1 MESQVRKHFGAAAT
15 VAAVCVLALVLRW
28 RGLEHSLPHLTFRD
42 GYHVFAQVELMRAHD
57 PHPELHPFW
66 EVYPHLVSRLV
77 AAMPDPNAASLPD
90 GADLAANLQRAAA
103 PWMQIREVSVLLS
116 LLAVFAC
123 YGIARAFLSR
133 GWSLLAAALVAGSLL
148 EIFYAQQEKCHGAAA
163 GTATL
168 AVLGAMYVRRRPTIA
183 GFLIGG
189 ATAAL
194 AIGALQS
201 GVAVLCASLAAVVL
215 AWRQQPAVRKR
226 IALGCGLALALVG
239 LAIVAFYPFVFSDR
253 SLVGDPNADADAQS
267 GDWVVL
273 SGHGVDLAQLNGRGF
288 VVILETLISFE
299 PVALGLAL
307 VGLVALLIRARRR
320 SEAAQVDRG
329 DLWVVLAY
337 VVPYTC
343 AVGIYGLSYER
354 FAMPLVP
361 FLAVLAA
368 AGARALA
375 ELATP
380 RGASSDV
387 RRVLHGSIAAVTL
400 APALALAWK
409 LGSVR
414 AADDT
419 YQQAAAWISEHCE
432 PERDRIDVLP
442 YLDLPVFYADD
453 AMRENLEVRKDQYW
467 LMWQS
472 RLQPQQRAGRRYSIY
487 MPKGA
492 KETRE
497 SFGHDPLSYLRSQGV
512 DYVVLQQV
520 SEEFRYK
527 VMLRTA
533 TALREGAQEVA
544 RFTPLEHDTGEAAK
558 LAIGY
563 STSAFVRP
571 FFVHLLSLR
580 CEGPT
585 LEIYRVAKQE

>member
-1 MESQVRKHFGAAAT
+1 MEPQARNRLGAAAM
-15 VAAVCVLALVLRW
+15 VALVCVLGLALRW

-42 GYHVFAQVELMRAHD
+42 GYHVFRQVELMRAHD
-57 PHPELHPFW
+57 AHPERDAFW
-66 EVYPHLVSRLV
+66 EVYPHLVARLV
-77 AAMPDPNAASLPD
+77 SVLPDRNAEPVPD
-90 GADLAANLQRAAA
+90 GADLAANLQLAAA
-103 PWMQIREVSVLLS
+103 PWLQIREVSVLLS
-116 LLAVFAC
+116 LFAVLAC

-133 GWSLLAAALVAGSLL
+133 GWSLLAAALVAASLL

-168 AVLGAMYVRRRPTIA
+168 AVFGAMYVRRRPTIA
-183 GFLIGG
+183 SFAFAA

-194 AIGALQS
+194 AIAALQS

-215 AWRQQPAVRKR
+215 AWRGQPAARKR
-226 IALGCGLALALVG
+226 IALGCMLAIGLLALT
-239 LAIVAFYPFVFSDR
+239 IVAFYPFVFT
-253 SLVGDPNADADAQS
+253 GGPPAPAETAEEPNGS
-267 GDWVVL
+267 WIVV
-273 SGHGVDLAQLNGRGF
+273 SGHGIDLARLNGSGF

-299 PVALGLAL
+299 PVALGFGL
-307 VGLVALLIRARRR
+307 VGLIALLVRARKSNAPAR
-320 SEAAQVDRG
+320 VDRG

-343 AVGIYGLSYER
+343 AVGIYALSYER
-354 FAMPLVP
+354 FVMPLVP
-361 FLAVLAA
+361 FLAILAA
-368 AGARALA
+368 VGARALA
-375 ELATP
+375 DLAT
-380 RGASSDV
+380 RLATSANA
-387 RRVLHGSIAAVTL
+387 RRALHGLVATLVL
-400 APALALAWK
+400 APAVALAWK

-414 AADDT
+414 TVPDT
-419 YQQAAAWISEHCE
+419 YQQAAAWIAGHCE

-442 YLDLPVFYADD
+442 YLDLPLFYADD
-453 AMRENLEVRKDQYW
+453 AMQQNVDARKDLYW

-472 RLQPQQRAGRRYSIY
+472 RLRPEQRAGKRYAIY
-487 MPKGA
+487 VPKGA

-497 SFGHDPLSYLRSQGV
+497 AFGHEPLAYLRSQGV

-527 VMLRTA
+527 VMQRTA
-533 TALREGAQEVA
+533 AALHDGAQLVA
-544 RFTPLEHDTGEAAK
+544 RLTPLEHDTGEAAK

-580 CEGPT
+580 SEGPT
-585 LEIYRVAKQE
+585 LEIYSLAKHD